1 MNLERPW
8 ILGLWLAAIAAAIA
22 VVAHTRYITDLSA
35 FLPAH
40 PTSAEQLLVDQLT
53 DGPASRLILI
63 SLEKGDPALRAQVSA
78 AMARQL
84 RSDARFSHVEN
95 GESITADQDR
105 EFLFKRRYLLSDAI
119 DPAHFTAAG
128 LRAAI
133 EDTTS
138 NLASSTG
145 LMLKSLV
152 PHDPTGEM
160 LHISDELSRT
170 PRPRTQD
177 DAWISAD
184 AARTLMAAQTAAA
197 GSDTDA
203 QEEDLAAIRR
213 AFAAA
218 AAALPG
224 AAALQLHLSG
234 PGVFA
239 VSARDKIKQA
249 ATRLSLVSGILVICI
264 LLAVYRS
271 VVALGLGLLPVATGA
286 LAGIA
291 AVALGFGAVHGT
303 TLGFGITLIGES
315 VDYSIYFFISASK
328 SWRQMLWPTIR
339 LGMLTSVVGFASL
352 LPSGFPGLAQLGLY
366 SISGLI
372 AAALVT
378 RFVLPELL
386 PTGFAIR
393 DVAPLGV
400 TVGRLRDAARRVGD
414 PLLASAACALAAAAA
429 FVLYQHQHTLWN
441 HELSA
446 LSPVAPEALAYDA
459 TLRADLGS
467 ADVLDL
473 VVVSGP
479 SLEAVLRGAERAGRA
494 LQPLIDAGV
503 LGGYDRPA
511 LYMPSQ
517 LTQQARRDAL
527 PDSDTLRASLRTA
540 MRGSELKENSLEPF
554 LNDVQAARTAPLMT
568 PGDLRATSLA
578 VGFSALTLHRGDRWN
593 ALLALHAPSGTALP
607 SATQSDPQAPDTN
620 ASKVEA
626 PGIDLARVTAAL
638 SAAQLNDATVL
649 DMKAQSDALYASYLH
664 EAIRLSLIGLAFIV
678 VLLWVALRSMRR
690 VARVLA
696 PLVLA
701 VLIVAAG
708 LALGGQRLTLLH
720 LVGMLLIVAVGSNY
734 ALFFDHE
741 NARNPEA
748 TARGASPLTLASL
761 VVANLSTVI
770 AFGLLSFSQVP
781 VLEALGMT
789 VAPGAFLSL
798 IFSALLT
805 SRVPPAP
812 GHAAK
817 AHA

>member
-1 MNLERPW
+1 MSLGRRW
-8 ILGLWLAAIAAAIA
+8 ILGIWLAGITAAIA
-22 VVAHTRYITDLSA
+22 VVADTRYITDLSA

-40 PTSAEQLLVDQLT
+40 PTPAEQLLVDQLT
-53 DGPASRLILI
+53 DGLASRLILI
-63 SLEKGDPALRAQVSA
+63 ALEQGDPALRAHVST

-84 RSDARFSHVEN
+84 RGDAHFSHIEN
-95 GESITADQDR
+95 GESATADQDR
-105 EFLFKRRYLLSDAI
+105 EFLFRHRYLLSDAVN
-119 DPAHFTAAG
+119 PPHFSAAG
-128 LRAAI
+128 LRSAI

-138 NLASSTG
+138 NLASSAG

-152 PHDPTGEM
+152 PRDPTGEM
-160 LHISDELSRT
+160 LHIADALSRT
-170 PRPRTQD
+170 PGPRTQD
-177 DAWISAD
+177 DVWISAD

-203 QEEDLAAIRR
+203 QEEDLAAIRS

-218 AAALPG
+218 ATAVPG
-224 AAALQLHLSG
+224 AAVVELHVSG

-239 VSARDKIKQA
+239 VSARDKIKRA
-249 ATRLSLVSGILVICI
+249 ATRLSLVSSFLVICI

-286 LAGIA
+286 LAGVA

-315 VDYSIYFFISASK
+315 VDYSIYFFISISK

-386 PTGFAIR
+386 PAGFAIR

-400 TVGRLRDAARRVGD
+400 KVGRLRDAVRRAGG
-414 PLLASAACALAAAAA
+414 PLLPGAACALAAGAA

-441 HELSA
+441 HDLSA
-446 LSPVAPEALAYDA
+446 LSPVAPEALTYDA
-459 TLRADLGS
+459 ALRADLGT

-473 VVVSGP
+473 VIVSGP
-479 SLEAVLRGAERAGRA
+479 SLEAILRGAERAGEA

-503 LGGYDRPA
+503 IGGYDSPA

-527 PDSDTLRASLRTA
+527 PDSETLRANVRAA
-540 MRGSELKENSLEPF
+540 MTDSDLKEDSLQPF
-554 LNDVQAARTAPLMT
+554 LSDVQAARSAPLMT
-568 PGDLRATSLA
+568 PDDLRGTSLA

-593 ALLALHAPSGTALP
+593 ALLALHAPIGAAPPSTA
-607 SATQSDPQAPDTN
+607 ARN
-620 ASKVEA
+620 ARTHNVEA
-626 PGIDLARVTAAL
+626 RSIDLARVQAAL
-638 SAAQLNDATVL
+638 TSARLSEATVL
-649 DMKAQSDALYASYLH
+649 DMKAQSDALYASYLQD
-664 EAIRLSLIGLAFIV
+664 AIRLSLIGLASIV
-678 VLLWVALRSMRR
+678 VLLWVALRSLQR
-690 VARVLA
+690 VTRVLA

-708 LALGGQRLTLLH
+708 LAIGGERLTLLH

-741 NARNPEA
+741 NAQDGESSSR
-748 TARGASPLTLASL
+748 TASPLTLASL
-761 VVANLSTVI
+761 LVANLSTVI

-789 VAPGAFLSL
+789 VAPGAFMALV
-798 IFSALLT
+798 FSALLT
-805 SRVPPAP
+805 SRVPSAAAS
-812 GHAAK
+812 HA
-817 AHA
+817 

>member
-1 MNLERPW
+1 MSLERRW
-8 ILGLWLAAIAAAIA
+8 IVAIWLVGVAAAIA

-40 PTSAEQLLVDQLT
+40 PTPTEQLLVDQLT

-63 SLEKGDPALRAQVSA
+63 SLEKGDSALRAQVSA
-78 AMARQL
+78 AMAQRL
-84 RSDARFSHVEN
+84 RGDARFSHVDN
-95 GESITADQDR
+95 GESVTADRDR
-105 EFLFKRRYLLSDAI
+105 EFLFQHRYLLSDAI
-119 DPAHFTAAG
+119 DPRHFSAAG
-128 LRAAI
+128 LRSAI

-138 NLASSTG
+138 NLASSAG

-160 LHISDELSRT
+160 LHIVDELSRT
-170 PRPRTQD
+170 PGPRTQD
-177 DAWISAD
+177 GVWISAD
-184 AARTLMAAQTAAA
+184 ATRTLMAAQTAAG

-203 QEEDLAAIRR
+203 QELDLAAIRS

-218 AAALPG
+218 AAVVPG
-224 AAALQLHLSG
+224 AAVVELRLSG

-239 VSARDKIKQA
+239 VSARSKIKQA
-249 ATRLSLVSGILVICI
+249 ATRLSLVSSVLVICI

-286 LAGIA
+286 LVGVA

-328 SWRQMLWPTIR
+328 SWRHMLWPTIR

-378 RFVLPELL
+378 RFILPELL
-386 PTGFAIR
+386 PAGFAIR

-400 TVGRLRDAARRVGD
+400 RVGRLRDALRRSGG
-414 PLLASAACALAAAAA
+414 PLLAGAACALAAAAA
-429 FVLYQHQHTLWN
+429 FVIYQHQHTLWN

-459 TLRADLGS
+459 TLRADLGT

-473 VVVSGP
+473 VVISGP

-503 LGGYDRPA
+503 ISGYDSPA

-527 PDSDTLRASLRTA
+527 PDDESLRASLRAA
-540 MRGSELKENSLEPF
+540 MADSELKDDSLQPF
-554 LNDVQAARTAPLMT
+554 FTDVQAARSAPQMT
-568 PGDLRATSLA
+568 PDDLRGTSLA
-578 VGFSALTLHRGDRWN
+578 MGFSALTLHRDDRWN
-593 ALLALHAPSGTALP
+593 ALLAMHAPNRA
-607 SATQSDPQAPDTN
+607 A
-620 ASKVEA
+620 A
-626 PGIDLARVTAAL
+626 PGTDLARVRAAL
-638 SAAQLNDATVL
+638 TSARLSDATVL

-678 VLLWVALRSMRR
+678 VLLWLALRSLRR
-690 VARVLA
+690 VTRVLI

-701 VLIVAAG
+701 VLTVTAG

-741 NARNPEA
+741 SAKDGESSPRTA
-748 TARGASPLTLASL
+748 TPLTLASL
-761 VVANLSTVI
+761 LVANLSTVI

-789 VAPGAFLSL
+789 VAPGAFLAL

-812 GHAAK
+812 AGATTD

>member
-1 MNLERPW
+1 MSLERRW
-8 ILGLWLAAIAAAIA
+8 ILGLWLAGVTAAIA

-40 PTSAEQLLVDQLT
+40 PTPAEQLLVDQLT
-53 DGPASRLILI
+53 AGPASRLVLL
-63 SLEKGDPALRAQVSA
+63 SLERGDPALRARVSA

-84 RSDARFSHVEN
+84 RGDARFSHVEN
-95 GESITADQDR
+95 GESVTADQDR
-105 EFLFKRRYLLSDAI
+105 EFLFRNRYLLSDAVN
-119 DPAHFTAAG
+119 PAHFSAAG
-128 LRAAI
+128 LRSAI
-133 EDTTS
+133 GNTTAD
-138 NLASSTG
+138 LASSAG

-160 LHISDELSRT
+160 LHISDQLSRT
-170 PRPRTQD
+170 PGPRTQD
-177 DAWISAD
+177 EVWISAD
-184 AARTLMAAQTAAA
+184 AARTLIAAQTAAA

-203 QEEDLAAIRR
+203 QEEDLAAIRA

-218 AAALPG
+218 AAGVPG
-224 AAALQLHLSG
+224 AAVVELHVSG

-239 VSARDKIKQA
+239 VAARDKIKQA
-249 ATRLSLVSGILVICI
+249 ATRLSVVSSILVIGI
-264 LLAVYRS
+264 LSAVYRS

-286 LAGIA
+286 LAGVA
-291 AVALGFGAVHGT
+291 AVALCFGAVHGT

-315 VDYSIYFFISASK
+315 VDYSIYFFILVSQ

-378 RFVLPELL
+378 RFVLPEML
-386 PTGFAIR
+386 PANFAVR
-393 DVAPLGV
+393 DVAPWGV
-400 TVGRLRDAARRVGD
+400 RVARLRDAVRHTGSR
-414 PLLASAACALAAAAA
+414 LLMGAAWALATAAVV
-429 FVLYQHQHTLWN
+429 VLYAHRHTLWN

-459 TLRADLGS
+459 TLRADLGT

-473 VVVSGP
+473 VVISGR
-479 SLEAVLRGAERAGRA
+479 SLDAVLRGAELAGQA
-494 LQPLIDAGV
+494 LQPLIDAGII
-503 LGGYDRPA
+503 GGYDSPA
-511 LYMPSQ
+511 FYMPSRF
-517 LTQQARRDAL
+517 TQQARRDAL
-527 PDSDTLRASLRTA
+527 PDGETLRANLRAA
-540 MRGSELKENSLEPF
+540 MTDSELKENSLQPF
-554 LNDVQAARTAPLMT
+554 LGDVQAARSAPLMT
-568 PGDLRATSLA
+568 PEDLRGTSLA

-593 ALLALHAPSGTALP
+593 ALLALHAPLA
-607 SATQSDPQAPDTN
+607 A
-620 ASKVEA
+620 A

-638 SAAQLNDATVL
+638 ASAGLRDATVL

-664 EAIRLSLIGLAFIV
+664 DAIRLSLIGLAFIV
-678 VLLWVALRSMRR
+678 VLLWTALRSLPR
-690 VARVLA
+690 VIRVLV

-701 VLIVAAG
+701 VLVVAAA
-708 LALGGQRLTLLH
+708 LAADGQKLTLLH

-741 NARNPEA
+741 NAPDAVGSQRA
-748 TARGASPLTLASL
+748 ASPLTLASL
-761 VVANLSTVI
+761 LVANLSTVI
-770 AFGLLSFSQVP
+770 AFGLLSFSRVP

-789 VAPGAFLSL
+789 VAPGAFLAL

-805 SRVPPAP
+805 SRMPPATDGLPTP
-812 GHAAK
+812 GRARK

>member
-1 MNLERPW
+1 MSLGRRW
-8 ILGLWLAAIAAAIA
+8 ILGIWLAGITAAIA
-22 VVAHTRYITDLSA
+22 VVADTRYITDLSA

-40 PTSAEQLLVDQLT
+40 PTPAEQLLVDQLT
-53 DGPASRLILI
+53 DGLASRLILI
-63 SLEKGDPALRAQVSA
+63 ALEQGDPALRAHVST

-84 RSDARFSHVEN
+84 RGDAHFSHIEN
-95 GESITADQDR
+95 GESATADQDR
-105 EFLFKRRYLLSDAI
+105 EFLFRHRYLLSDAVK
-119 DPAHFTAAG
+119 PPHFSAAG
-128 LRAAI
+128 LRSAI

-138 NLASSTG
+138 NLASSAG

-152 PHDPTGEM
+152 PRDPTGEM
-160 LHISDELSRT
+160 LHIADALSRT
-170 PRPRTQD
+170 PGPRTQD
-177 DAWISAD
+177 DVWISAD

-203 QEEDLAAIRR
+203 QEEDLAAIRS

-218 AAALPG
+218 ATAVPG
-224 AAALQLHLSG
+224 AAVVELHVSG

-239 VSARDKIKQA
+239 VSARDKIKRA
-249 ATRLSLVSGILVICI
+249 ATRLSLVSSFLVICI

-286 LAGIA
+286 LAGVA

-315 VDYSIYFFISASK
+315 VDYSIYFFISISK

-386 PTGFAIR
+386 PAGFAIR

-400 TVGRLRDAARRVGD
+400 KVGRLRDAVRRAGG
-414 PLLASAACALAAAAA
+414 PLLPGAACALAAGAA

-441 HELSA
+441 HDLSA
-446 LSPVAPEALAYDA
+446 LSPVAPEALTYDA
-459 TLRADLGS
+459 ALRADLGT

-473 VVVSGP
+473 VIVSGP
-479 SLEAVLRGAERAGRA
+479 SLEAILRGAERAGEA

-503 LGGYDRPA
+503 IGGYDSPA

-527 PDSDTLRASLRTA
+527 PDSETLRANVRAA
-540 MRGSELKENSLEPF
+540 MTDSDLKEDSLQPF
-554 LNDVQAARTAPLMT
+554 LSDVQAARSAPLMT
-568 PGDLRATSLA
+568 PDDLRGTSLA

-593 ALLALHAPSGTALP
+593 ALLALHAPIGAAPPSTA
-607 SATQSDPQAPDTN
+607 ARN
-620 ASKVEA
+620 ARTHNVEA
-626 PGIDLARVTAAL
+626 RSIDLARVQAAL
-638 SAAQLNDATVL
+638 TSARLSEATVL
-649 DMKAQSDALYASYLH
+649 DMKAQSDALYASYLQD
-664 EAIRLSLIGLAFIV
+664 AIRLSLIGLASIV
-678 VLLWVALRSMRR
+678 VLLWVALRSLQR
-690 VARVLA
+690 VTRVLA

-708 LALGGQRLTLLH
+708 LAIGGERLTLLH

-741 NARNPEA
+741 NAQDGESSSR
-748 TARGASPLTLASL
+748 TASPLTLASL
-761 VVANLSTVI
+761 LVANLSTVI

-789 VAPGAFLSL
+789 VAPGAFMALV
-798 IFSALLT
+798 FSALLT
-805 SRVPPAP
+805 SRVPSAAAS
-812 GHAAK
+812 HA
-817 AHA
+817 

>member
-1 MNLERPW
+1 MSLERRW
-8 ILGLWLAAIAAAIA
+8 ILGLWLAGVAAAIT
-22 VVAHTRYITDLSA
+22 VVAHTHYITDLSA

-40 PTSAEQLLVDQLT
+40 PTPAEQLLVDQLT
-53 DGPASRLILI
+53 DGPASRLILV
-63 SLEKGDPALRAQVSA
+63 SLEKGDAAVRARVSA
-78 AMARQL
+78 AMAQRL
-84 RSDARFSHVEN
+84 RSDPRFSHIDN
-95 GESITADQDR
+95 GESVTADQDR
-105 EFLFKRRYLLSDAI
+105 EFLFQHRYLLSDAV
-119 DPAHFTAAG
+119 DPRHFSAAG
-128 LRAAI
+128 LRSAI

-138 NLASSTG
+138 NLASSAG

-160 LHISDELSRT
+160 LHIVDELSRT
-170 PRPRTQD
+170 PGPRTQD
-177 DAWISAD
+177 DVWVSAD

-203 QEEDLAAIRR
+203 QEQDLAAIRG
-213 AFAAA
+213 AFAATA
-218 AAALPG
+218 AGVSG
-224 AAALQLHLSG
+224 AVAVELRLSG

-239 VSARDKIKQA
+239 VSARSKIKQA
-249 ATRLSLVSGILVICI
+249 ATRLSLVSSLLVICI

-286 LAGIA
+286 LAGVA

-315 VDYSIYFFISASK
+315 VDYSIYFFISASQ
-328 SWRQMLWPTIR
+328 SWRRMLWPTIR

-386 PTGFAIR
+386 PPDFAIR

-400 TVGRLRDAARRVGD
+400 GLGRLRDALRRSGGAW
-414 PLLASAACALAAAAA
+414 LAGSACALAAVAA
-429 FVLYQHQHTLWN
+429 FVIYQHQHTLWN
-441 HELSA
+441 RELSA

-459 TLRADLGS
+459 TLRADLGT

-473 VVVSGP
+473 VVISGP
-479 SLEAVLRGAERAGRA
+479 SLEAVLRGAERAGQA

-503 LGGYDRPA
+503 VGGYDSPA
-511 LYMPSQ
+511 LYLPSQ
-517 LTQQARRDAL
+517 LTQRARRDAL
-527 PDSDTLRASLRTA
+527 PDSESLRVSLHAA
-540 MRGSELKENSLEPF
+540 MADSELRDDSLQPF
-554 LNDVQAARTAPLMT
+554 LTDVQAARNAPLMT
-568 PGDLRATSLA
+568 PDDLRGTSLA
-578 VGFSALTLHRGDRWN
+578 MGFAALTLHRGDRWD
-593 ALLALHAPSGTALP
+593 ALLALHAPGGA
-607 SATQSDPQAPDTN
+607 AA
-620 ASKVEA
+620 A
-626 PGIDLARVTAAL
+626 IDLARVRAAL
-638 SAAQLNDATVL
+638 TSARLSDATVL
-649 DMKAQSDALYASYLH
+649 DMKAQSDALYASYLR

-678 VLLWVALRSMRR
+678 VLLWFALRSWQR
-690 VARVLA
+690 VTRVLV
-696 PLVLA
+696 PLILA
-701 VLIVAAG
+701 VLIVTAG
-708 LALGGQRLTLLH
+708 LALCGQRLTLLH

-741 NARNPEA
+741 NALNPGA
-748 TARGASPLTLASL
+748 PARGASPLTLASL

-789 VAPGAFLSL
+789 VAPGAFLAL
-798 IFSALLT
+798 VFSALLT
-805 SRVPPAP
+805 SRVPPA
-812 GHAAK
+812 AAGTATK

>member
-1 MNLERPW
+1 MSLGRRW
-8 ILGLWLAAIAAAIA
+8 ILGIWLAGITAAIA
-22 VVAHTRYITDLSA
+22 VVADTRYITDLSA

-40 PTSAEQLLVDQLT
+40 PTPAEQLLVDQLT
-53 DGPASRLILI
+53 DGLASRLILI
-63 SLEKGDPALRAQVSA
+63 ALEQGDPALRAHVST

-84 RSDARFSHVEN
+84 RGDAHFSHIEN
-95 GESITADQDR
+95 GESATADQDR
-105 EFLFKRRYLLSDAI
+105 EFLFRHRYLLSDAVN
-119 DPAHFTAAG
+119 PPHFSAAG
-128 LRAAI
+128 LRSAI

-138 NLASSTG
+138 NLASSAG

-152 PHDPTGEM
+152 PRDPTGEM
-160 LHISDELSRT
+160 LHIADALSRT
-170 PRPRTQD
+170 PGPRTQD
-177 DAWISAD
+177 DVWISAD

-203 QEEDLAAIRR
+203 QEEDLAAIRS

-218 AAALPG
+218 ATAVPG
-224 AAALQLHLSG
+224 AAVVELHVSG

-239 VSARDKIKQA
+239 VSARDKIKRA
-249 ATRLSLVSGILVICI
+249 ATRLSLVSSFLVICI

-286 LAGIA
+286 LAGVA

-315 VDYSIYFFISASK
+315 VDYSIYFFISISK

-386 PTGFAIR
+386 PAGFAIR

-400 TVGRLRDAARRVGD
+400 KVGRLRDAVRRAGG
-414 PLLASAACALAAAAA
+414 PLLPGAACALAAGAA

-441 HELSA
+441 HDLSA
-446 LSPVAPEALAYDA
+446 LSPVAPEALTYDA
-459 TLRADLGS
+459 ALRADLGT

-473 VVVSGP
+473 VIVSGP
-479 SLEAVLRGAERAGRA
+479 SLEAILRGAERAGEA

-503 LGGYDRPA
+503 IGGYDSPA

-527 PDSDTLRASLRTA
+527 PDSETLRANVRAA
-540 MRGSELKENSLEPF
+540 MTDSDLKEDSLQPF
-554 LNDVQAARTAPLMT
+554 LSDVQAARSAPLMT
-568 PGDLRATSLA
+568 PDDLRGTSLA

-593 ALLALHAPSGTALP
+593 ALLALHAPIGAAPPSTA
-607 SATQSDPQAPDTN
+607 ARNARTQN
-620 ASKVEA
+620 VEA
-626 PGIDLARVTAAL
+626 RSIDLARVQAAL
-638 SAAQLNDATVL
+638 TSARLSEATVL
-649 DMKAQSDALYASYLH
+649 DMKAQSDALYASYLQD
-664 EAIRLSLIGLAFIV
+664 AIRLSLIGLASIV
-678 VLLWVALRSMRR
+678 VLLWVALRSLQR
-690 VARVLA
+690 VTRVLA

-708 LALGGQRLTLLH
+708 LAIGGERLTLLH

-741 NARNPEA
+741 NAQDGESSSR
-748 TARGASPLTLASL
+748 TASPLTLASL
-761 VVANLSTVI
+761 LVANLSTVI

-789 VAPGAFLSL
+789 VAPGAFMALV
-798 IFSALLT
+798 FSALLT
-805 SRVPPAP
+805 SRVPSAAAS
-812 GHAAK
+812 HA
-817 AHA
+817 

>member
-1 MNLERPW
+1 MSLERRW
-8 ILGLWLAAIAAAIA
+8 ILGLWLAGIAAAIA

-40 PTSAEQLLVDQLT
+40 PTPTEQLLVDQLT

-63 SLEKGDPALRAQVSA
+63 SLEKGDTALRAHVSA
-78 AMARQL
+78 AMAQRL
-84 RSDARFSHVEN
+84 RSDARFSHVDN
-95 GESITADQDR
+95 GESVTADQDR
-105 EFLFKRRYLLSDAI
+105 EFLFRHRYVLSDAV
-119 DPAHFTAAG
+119 DPRHFSAAG
-128 LRAAI
+128 LRSAI

-138 NLASSTG
+138 NLASSAG

-160 LHISDELSRT
+160 LHIVDELSRT
-170 PRPRTQD
+170 PGPRTQD
-177 DAWISAD
+177 DVWVSAD
-184 AARTLMAAQTAAA
+184 GARTLLAAQTAAA

-203 QEEDLAAIRR
+203 QELDLAAIRS

-218 AAALPG
+218 AAVVPG
-224 AAALQLHLSG
+224 AAAVELRLSG
-234 PGVFA
+234 PAVFA
-239 VSARDKIKQA
+239 VSARAKIKRA
-249 ATRLSLVSGILVICI
+249 ATRLSLVSSVLVIGI

-286 LAGIA
+286 LAGVA

-315 VDYSIYFFISASK
+315 VDYSIYFFINASK
-328 SWRQMLWPTIR
+328 SWRLMLWPTIR

-386 PTGFAIR
+386 PAGFAIR

-400 TVGRLRDAARRVGD
+400 WAGRLRDALRRSGA
-414 PLLASAACALAAAAA
+414 PLLAGAACALAAAAA
-429 FVLYQHQHTLWN
+429 FVIHQHRHTLWN

-459 TLRADLGS
+459 TLRADLGT

-473 VVVSGP
+473 VVISGA
-479 SLEAVLRGAERAGRA
+479 SLEAVLRGAERASRA
-494 LQPLIDAGV
+494 LGPLIDAGV
-503 LGGYDRPA
+503 IGGYDSPA

-517 LTQQARRDAL
+517 LTQQTRRDAL
-527 PDSDTLRASLRTA
+527 PDVQSLRLSLRTA
-540 MRGSELKENSLEPF
+540 MADSELKEDSLQPF
-554 LNDVQAARTAPLMT
+554 LTDVQAARSAPLMT
-568 PGDLRATSLA
+568 PDDLRGTSLA
-578 VGFSALTLHRGDRWN
+578 MGFSALTLHRGDRWN
-593 ALLALHAPSGTALP
+593 ALLALHAPN
-607 SATQSDPQAPDTN
+607 SAAAPD
-620 ASKVEA
+620 
-626 PGIDLARVTAAL
+626 IDLARVRAAL
-638 SAAQLNDATVL
+638 TSAQLSDATVL
-649 DMKAQSDALYASYLH
+649 DMKAQSDALYASYLR
-664 EAIRLSLIGLAFIV
+664 EAIRLSLIGLALIV
-678 VLLWVALRSMRR
+678 VLLWFALHSLRR
-690 VARVLA
+690 VVRVLV
-696 PLVLA
+696 PLILA
-701 VLIVAAG
+701 VLSVTAG

-741 NARNPEA
+741 NAKVGQRSPHS
-748 TARGASPLTLASL
+748 ASPLTLASL
-761 VVANLSTVI
+761 LIANLSTVI

-789 VAPGAFLSL
+789 VAPGAFLAL
-798 IFSALLT
+798 VFSALLT

-812 GHAAK
+812 AGVK
-817 AHA
+817 TNAHA

>member
-1 MNLERPW
+1 MSLERRW
-8 ILGLWLAAIAAAIA
+8 ILGLWLAGIATAIA

-40 PTSAEQLLVDQLT
+40 PTPTEQLLVDQLT

-63 SLEKGDPALRAQVSA
+63 SLEKGDTALRAHVSA
-78 AMARQL
+78 AMAQRL
-84 RSDARFSHVEN
+84 RSDARFSHVDN
-95 GESITADQDR
+95 GASVTADQDR
-105 EFLFKRRYLLSDAI
+105 EFLFQHRYLLSDAI
-119 DPAHFTAAG
+119 DPRHFSAAG
-128 LRAAI
+128 LRSAI

-138 NLASSTG
+138 NLASSAG

-160 LHISDELSRT
+160 LHIVDELSRT
-170 PRPRTQD
+170 PGPRTQD
-177 DAWISAD
+177 DVWVSAD

-203 QEEDLAAIRR
+203 QELNLAAIRS
-213 AFAAA
+213 AFTAAA
-218 AAALPG
+218 AVVPG
-224 AAALQLHLSG
+224 AAVVELRLSG

-239 VSARDKIKQA
+239 VSARSKIKRA
-249 ATRLSLVSGILVICI
+249 ATRLSLVSSVLVICI

-286 LAGIA
+286 LGGVA

-328 SWRQMLWPTIR
+328 SWRHMLWPTIR

-386 PTGFAIR
+386 PAGFAIR

-400 TVGRLRDAARRVGD
+400 RVGRLRDTLRRSGG
-414 PLLASAACALAAAAA
+414 PLLAGVACALAAAAA
-429 FVLYQHQHTLWN
+429 FVIYQHQHTLWN

-446 LSPVAPEALAYDA
+446 LSPVAPAALAYDA
-459 TLRADLGS
+459 TLRADLGT

-473 VVVSGP
+473 VVISGP
-479 SLEAVLRGAERAGRA
+479 SLEAVLRGAERAGQA

-503 LGGYDRPA
+503 IGGYDSPA

-517 LTQQARRDAL
+517 LTQQVRRAAL
-527 PDSDTLRASLRTA
+527 PADESLRVSLRTA
-540 MRGSELKENSLEPF
+540 MADSELKDDSLQPF
-554 LNDVQAARTAPLMT
+554 LADVQAARSAPLMT
-568 PGDLRATSLA
+568 PDDLRGTSLA
-578 VGFSALTLHRGDRWN
+578 IGFSALTLHRGDRWN
-593 ALLALHAPSGTALP
+593 ALLALHAPN
-607 SATQSDPQAPDTN
+607 SAAAPN
-620 ASKVEA
+620 AAA
-626 PGIDLARVTAAL
+626 PGIDLARVRTAL
-638 SAAQLNDATVL
+638 TSAQLSDATVL
-649 DMKAQSDALYASYLH
+649 DMKAQSDALYASYLR
-664 EAIRLSLIGLAFIV
+664 EAIRLSLIGLALIV
-678 VLLWVALRSMRR
+678 VLLWFALRSLQR
-690 VARVLA
+690 VTRVLI

-701 VLIVAAG
+701 VLIVTAG

-741 NARNPEA
+741 NAKVGESSPR
-748 TARGASPLTLASL
+748 TASPLTLASL
-761 VVANLSTVI
+761 LVANLSTVI

-789 VAPGAFLSL
+789 VAPGAFLAL

-812 GHAAK
+812 AGATTNVHA
-817 AHA
+817 

>member
-1 MNLERPW
+1 MSPERRW
-8 ILGLWLAAIAAAIA
+8 ILGLWLAGIAAAIA

-40 PTSAEQLLVDQLT
+40 PTPTEQLLVDQLT

-63 SLEKGDPALRAQVSA
+63 SLEKGDAALRAHVSA
-78 AMARQL
+78 AMAQRL
-84 RSDARFSHVEN
+84 RSDARFSHVDN

-105 EFLFKRRYLLSDAI
+105 EFLFQHRYLLSDAV
-119 DPAHFTAAG
+119 DPRHFSAAG
-128 LRAAI
+128 LRSAI

-138 NLASSTG
+138 NLASSAG

-160 LHISDELSRT
+160 LHIIDELSRT
-170 PRPRTQD
+170 PGPRTQND
-177 DAWISAD
+177 VWVSAD

-203 QEEDLAAIRR
+203 QELDLAAIRS
-213 AFAAA
+213 AFGAAA
-218 AAALPG
+218 AAVPG
-224 AAALQLHLSG
+224 AAAVELRLSG
-234 PGVFA
+234 PAVFA
-239 VSARDKIKQA
+239 VSARSKIKQA
-249 ATRLSLVSGILVICI
+249 ATRLSLVSSVLVICI

-286 LAGIA
+286 LAGVA
-291 AVALGFGAVHGT
+291 AVALGYGAVHGT

-315 VDYSIYFFISASK
+315 VDYSIYFFVNASK
-328 SWRQMLWPTIR
+328 SWRRMLWPTIR

-386 PTGFAIR
+386 PAAFAIR

-400 TVGRLRDAARRVGD
+400 WVGRLRDAPRRSGV
-414 PLLASAACALAAAAA
+414 PLVAGAACALAAAAA
-429 FVLYQHQHTLWN
+429 FVIHQHQHALWN

-459 TLRADLGS
+459 TLRADLGT

-473 VVVSGP
+473 VLISGP

-503 LGGYDRPA
+503 LGGYDSPA
-511 LYMPSQ
+511 RYMPSR
-517 LTQQARRDAL
+517 LTQQERRDAL
-527 PDSDTLRASLRTA
+527 PDIDSLRASLRIA
-540 MRGSELKENSLEPF
+540 MADSALKDDSLQPF
-554 LNDVQAARTAPLMT
+554 LIDVQAARSAPLMT
-568 PGDLRATSLA
+568 PDDLRGTSLA

-593 ALLALHAPSGTALP
+593 ALLALHAPSGA
-607 SATQSDPQAPDTN
+607 AAPDAAAPPPATPT
-620 ASKVEA
+620 AAA
-626 PGIDLARVTAAL
+626 PGIDLARVRAAL
-638 SAAQLNDATVL
+638 NSAQLSDATVL
-649 DMKAQSDALYASYLH
+649 DMKAQSDALYASYLR
-664 EAIRLSLIGLAFIV
+664 EAIRLSLIGLALIV
-678 VLLWVALRSMRR
+678 VLLWFALRSVQR
-690 VARVLA
+690 VARVLT
-696 PLVLA
+696 PLILA
-701 VLIVAAG
+701 VLIVTAG
-708 LALGGQRLTLLH
+708 LVLGGQRLTLLH

-741 NARNPEA
+741 NAKVEEGSPR
-748 TARGASPLTLASL
+748 TASPLTLASL
-761 VVANLSTVI
+761 LVANLSTVI

-789 VAPGAFLSL
+789 VAPGAFLAL
-798 IFSALLT
+798 VFSALLT

-812 GHAAK
+812 AGATTN

>member
-1 MNLERPW
+1 MNLERRW
-8 ILGLWLAAIAAAIA
+8 ILSLWLAAIAAAIA
-22 VVAHTRYITDLSA
+22 VVAHTRFITDLSA

-40 PTSAEQLLVDQLT
+40 PTAAEQLLVDQLT

-63 SLEKGDPALRAQVSA
+63 SLEKGNPALRAHVSA

-84 RSDARFSHVEN
+84 RTDARFSHVEN
-95 GESITADQDR
+95 GESVTADQDR
-105 EFLFKRRYLLSDAI
+105 EFLFKHRYLLSDAI
-119 DPAHFTAAG
+119 NPPHFSAAG
-128 LRAAI
+128 LRSAI

-138 NLASSTG
+138 NLASSAG

-160 LHISDELSRT
+160 LRISDELSRT
-170 PRPRTQD
+170 PGPRTQD
-177 DAWISAD
+177 DVWISSD
-184 AARTLMAAQTAAA
+184 ATRTLMAAQTAAA

-203 QEEDLAAIRR
+203 QEEDLAAIRS
-213 AFAAA
+213 AFATAA
-218 AAALPG
+218 ATVPG
-224 AAALQLHLSG
+224 AEVVQLHQSG

-249 ATRLSLVSGILVICI
+249 ATRLSLVSSILVICI

-271 VVALGLGLLPVATGA
+271 GVALGLGLLPVATGA

-386 PTGFAIR
+386 PAGFAVR

-400 TVGRLRDAARRVGD
+400 KVGHLRDAGRRAGG
-414 PLLASAACALAAAAA
+414 PLLAGAACALAAAAA
-429 FVLYQHQHTLWN
+429 FVLHQHQHTLWN

-459 TLRADLGS
+459 TLRADLGT

-479 SLEAVLRGAERAGRA
+479 SLEAVLRGAERAGEA

-503 LGGYDRPA
+503 IGGYDSPA

-527 PDSDTLRASLRTA
+527 PDGEALRVNLRTA
-540 MRGSELKENSLEPF
+540 MADSELKEDSLQPF
-554 LNDVQAARTAPLMT
+554 LRDVQAARSAPLMT
-568 PGDLRATSLA
+568 PDDLRGTSLA

-593 ALLALHAPSGTALP
+593 ALLALHAPISAAP
-607 SATQSDPQAPDTN
+607 SSAAPP
-620 ASKVEA
+620 SPEA
-626 PGIDLARVTAAL
+626 PGIHLARVTAAL
-638 SAAQLNDATVL
+638 TSAQLSDATVL
-649 DMKAQSDALYASYLH
+649 DMKAQSDALYASYLR

-678 VLLWVALRSMRR
+678 VLLWFALRSLPR
-690 VARVLA
+690 VTRVLV
-696 PLVLA
+696 PLILA

-708 LALGGQRLTLLH
+708 LALAGQRLTLLH

-741 NARNPEA
+741 NARNLEV

-789 VAPGAFLSL
+789 VAPGAFLAL
-798 IFSALLT
+798 VFSALLT
-805 SRVPPAP
+805 SREPPAP
-812 GHAAK
+812 VDPAAPGRATK

>member
-1 MNLERPW
+1 MSLERRW
-8 ILGLWLAAIAAAIA
+8 ILGLWLAGVAAAVA
-22 VVAHTRYITDLSA
+22 VVAHTRYISDLSA

-40 PTSAEQLLVDQLT
+40 PTPTEQLLVDQLT

-63 SLEKGDPALRAQVSA
+63 SLEKGDTEVRAHVSA
-78 AMARQL
+78 AMAQRL
-84 RSDARFSHVEN
+84 RRDARFSHVDN
-95 GESITADQDR
+95 GESVTADQDR
-105 EFLFKRRYLLSDAI
+105 EFLFQHRYLLSDAV
-119 DPAHFTAAG
+119 DPRHFSAAG
-128 LRAAI
+128 LRSAI

-138 NLASSTG
+138 NLASSAG

-152 PHDPTGEM
+152 PRDPTGEM
-160 LHISDELSRT
+160 LHIIDELSRT
-170 PRPRTQD
+170 PGPRTQD
-177 DAWISAD
+177 DVWVSAD

-203 QEEDLAAIRR
+203 QEQALAAIRS

-218 AAALPG
+218 AAAVPG
-224 AAALQLHLSG
+224 AAVVELRLSG
-234 PGVFA
+234 SGVFA
-239 VSARDKIKQA
+239 VSARNKIKQA
-249 ATRLSLVSGILVICI
+249 ATRLSLVSSILVICI

-271 VVALGLGLLPVATGA
+271 LVALGLGLLPVATGA
-286 LAGIA
+286 LAGVA

-328 SWRQMLWPTIR
+328 TWRRMLWPTIR
-339 LGMLTSVVGFASL
+339 LGMLTSVAGFASL

-386 PTGFAIR
+386 PAGFAIR

-400 TVGRLRDAARRVGD
+400 GVGRLRDALRRSGG
-414 PLLASAACALAAAAA
+414 PLLTTAACTLAAGAA
-429 FVLYQHQHTLWN
+429 FVIYQHQHTLWN

-459 TLRADLGS
+459 TLRADLGT
-467 ADVLDL
+467 ADVLGL

-479 SLEAVLRGAERAGRA
+479 SLQAVLRGAERAGRA

-503 LGGYDRPA
+503 IGGYDSPA

-517 LTQQARRDAL
+517 LTQQMRRDAL
-527 PDSDTLRASLRTA
+527 PDDASLRVRLRTA
-540 MRGSELKENSLEPF
+540 MADSDLKDDSLQPF
-554 LNDVQAARTAPLMT
+554 LTDVQAARSAPLMT
-568 PGDLRATSLA
+568 PADLRGTSLA
-578 VGFSALTLHRGDRWN
+578 MGFSALTLHRGDRWN
-593 ALLALHAPSGTALP
+593 ALLALHAPN
-607 SATQSDPQAPDTN
+607 SA
-620 ASKVEA
+620 V
-626 PGIDLARVTAAL
+626 PGIDLARVGAAL
-638 SAAQLNDATVL
+638 NSAQVGNATIL
-649 DMKAQSDALYASYLH
+649 DMKAQSDALYARYLS
-664 EAIRLSLIGLAFIV
+664 EAIRLSLVGLALI
-678 VLLWVALRSMRR
+678 VLLLWFALRSLQR
-690 VARVLA
+690 VTRVLV
-696 PLVLA
+696 PLILA
-701 VLIVAAG
+701 VLIVTAG
-708 LALGGQRLTLLH
+708 LALGGQQLTLLH

-741 NARNPEA
+741 DAMNPEA

-789 VAPGAFLSL
+789 VAPGAFLAL
-798 IFSALLT
+798 VFSALLT

-812 GHAAK
+812 AGAT
-817 AHA
+817 AHAHA

>member
-1 MNLERPW
+1 MRLGRRW
-8 ILGLWLAAIAAAIA
+8 VLGLWLAGIAAAIA

-40 PTSAEQLLVDQLT
+40 PTPTEQLLVDQLT

-63 SLEKGDPALRAQVSA
+63 SLEKGDTSLRAHVSA
-78 AMARQL
+78 AMAQRL
-84 RSDARFSHVEN
+84 RGDARFSHVDN
-95 GESITADQDR
+95 GESVTADQDR
-105 EFLFKRRYLLSDAI
+105 EFLFRHRYLLSDAI
-119 DPAHFTAAG
+119 DTRHFSAAG
-128 LRAAI
+128 LRSAI

-138 NLASSTG
+138 NLASSAG

-160 LHISDELSRT
+160 LHIVDELSRISG
-170 PRPRTQD
+170 PRTQD
-177 DAWISAD
+177 DVWVSAD

-203 QEEDLAAIRR
+203 QELDLAAIRS

-218 AAALPG
+218 AAVVPG
-224 AAALQLHLSG
+224 AAVVELRLSG

-239 VSARDKIKQA
+239 VSARGKIKQA
-249 ATRLSLVSGILVICI
+249 ATRLSLVSSVLVICI

-286 LAGIA
+286 LAGVA

-315 VDYSIYFFISASK
+315 VDYSIYFFINASK
-328 SWRQMLWPTIR
+328 SWRLMLWPTIR
-339 LGMLTSVVGFASL
+339 LGMLTSVAGFASL

-386 PTGFAIR
+386 PAGFAIR

-400 TVGRLRDAARRVGD
+400 RVGHLRDALRRSGD
-414 PLLASAACALAAAAA
+414 PLLAGAACALAAAAA
-429 FVLYQHQHTLWN
+429 LVIYQHQHRLWN

-459 TLRADLGS
+459 TLRADLGT

-473 VVVSGP
+473 VVISGP

-494 LQPLIDAGV
+494 LQPLIDAGEI
-503 LGGYDRPA
+503 GGYDSPA

-517 LTQQARRDAL
+517 LTQQVRRDAL
-527 PDSDTLRASLRTA
+527 PDVESLRISLHTA
-540 MRGSELKENSLEPF
+540 LVDSELKDDSLRPF
-554 LNDVQAARTAPLMT
+554 LTDVQAARSAPLMT
-568 PGDLRATSLA
+568 PADLRGTSLA
-578 VGFSALTLHRGDRWN
+578 IGFSALTLHRGDRWN
-593 ALLALHAPSGTALP
+593 ALLALHAPNSPAAPNTA
-607 SATQSDPQAPDTN
+607 
-620 ASKVEA
+620 A
-626 PGIDLARVTAAL
+626 PGIDLARVKAAL
-638 SAAQLNDATVL
+638 ALARLGDATVL
-649 DMKAQSDALYASYLH
+649 DMKAQSDALYASYLR
-664 EAIRLSLIGLAFIV
+664 EAIRLSLIGLALIV
-678 VLLWVALRSMRR
+678 VLLWYALRSLQR
-690 VARVLA
+690 VARVLI
-696 PLVLA
+696 PLILA
-701 VLIVAAG
+701 VLIVTAG

-741 NARNPEA
+741 NEKAGGSSPRS
-748 TARGASPLTLASL
+748 ASPLTLASL
-761 VVANLSTVI
+761 MVANLSTVI

-789 VAPGAFLSL
+789 VAPGAFLAL
-798 IFSALLT
+798 VFSALLT
-805 SRVPPAP
+805 SGVPPVPA
-812 GHAAK
+812 GATTN

>member
-1 MNLERPW
+1 MNLERRW
-8 ILGLWLAAIAAAIA
+8 ILAIWLAAIAAAIA
-22 VVAHTRYITDLSA
+22 AVAHTRYITDLSA

-40 PTSAEQLLVDQLT
+40 PTPAEQLLVDQLT

-63 SLEKGDPALRAQVSA
+63 SLEKGNPALRAHVSA
-78 AMARQL
+78 AMAQQL

-95 GESITADQDR
+95 GESVTADQDR

-119 DPAHFTAAG
+119 DPPHFSAAG
-128 LRAAI
+128 LRSAI
-133 EDTTS
+133 EETTS
-138 NLASSTG
+138 NLASSAG

-160 LHISDELSRT
+160 LHISDQLSRT
-170 PRPRTQD
+170 PGPRTQD

-203 QEEDLAAIRR
+203 QELDLAAIRR

-218 AAALPG
+218 AAAMPG
-224 AAALQLHLSG
+224 AAAVQLHMSG

-239 VSARDKIKQA
+239 VAARDQIKRA
-249 ATRLSLVSGILVICI
+249 ATRLSLVSSILVICI

-286 LAGIA
+286 LVGVA

-315 VDYSIYFFISASK
+315 VDYSIYFFISASR

-366 SISGLI
+366 SISGLV

-400 TVGRLRDAARRVGD
+400 AIGRLRDAARRAGG
-414 PLLASAACALAAAAA
+414 PLLAGGACAIAAAAA
-429 FVLYQHQHTLWN
+429 FVLHQHQHTLWN

-459 TLRADLGS
+459 TLRADLGT

-473 VVVSGP
+473 VVVGGP
-479 SLEAVLRGAERAGRA
+479 SLEAALRGAEQAGRA

-503 LGGYDRPA
+503 IGGYDSPA

-517 LTQQARRDAL
+517 FTQQARRDAL
-527 PDSDTLRASLRTA
+527 PDSEALRANLRTA
-540 MRGSELKENSLEPF
+540 MTDSELKEDSLQPF
-554 LNDVQAARTAPLMT
+554 LSDVQAARIAPLMT
-568 PGDLRATSLA
+568 PDDLRGTSLA
-578 VGFSALTLHRGDRWN
+578 VGFSALTLHRGERWN
-593 ALLALHAPSGTALP
+593 ALLALHAPIG
-607 SATQSDPQAPDTN
+607 ATPPAAAP
-620 ASKVEA
+620 V
-626 PGIDLARVTAAL
+626 IDLARVTAAL
-638 SAAQLNDATVL
+638 TAAQLSDATVL
-649 DMKAQSDALYASYLH
+649 DMKAQSDALYASYLR
-664 EAIRLSLIGLAFIV
+664 EAIRLSLIGLALIV
-678 VLLWVALRSMRR
+678 VLLWFALRSLRR
-690 VARVLA
+690 VTRVLI

-701 VLIVAAG
+701 VLIVTAG

-741 NARNPEA
+741 NAKVGEGSPHP
-748 TARGASPLTLASL
+748 TSPLTLASL
-761 VVANLSTVI
+761 LVANLSTVI

-789 VAPGAFLSL
+789 VAPGAFLAL
-798 IFSALLT
+798 VFSALLT
-805 SRVPPAP
+805 SRVPSAAAGAPASVSAP
-812 GHAAK
+812 ASDRAMK

>member
-1 MNLERPW
+1 
-8 ILGLWLAAIAAAIA
+8 
-22 VVAHTRYITDLSA
+22 VDL
-35 FLPAH
+35 
-40 PTSAEQLLVDQLT
+40 
-53 DGPASRLILI
+53 
-63 SLEKGDPALRAQVSA
+63 
-78 AMARQL
+78 
-84 RSDARFSHVEN
+84 
-95 GESITADQDR
+95 
-105 EFLFKRRYLLSDAI
+105 
-119 DPAHFTAAG
+119 
-128 LRAAI
+128 
-133 EDTTS
+133 
-138 NLASSTG
+138 
-145 LMLKSLV
+145 
-152 PHDPTGEM
+152 
-160 LHISDELSRT
+160 
-170 PRPRTQD
+170 
-177 DAWISAD
+177 AD
-184 AARTLMAAQTAAA
+184 ATRTLMAAQTAAA

-203 QEEDLAAIRR
+203 QEEDLAAIRS

-218 AAALPG
+218 AATVPG
-224 AAALQLHLSG
+224 AAVVQLHQSG

-249 ATRLSLVSGILVICI
+249 ATRLSLVSSILVICI

-386 PTGFAIR
+386 PAGFAVR

-400 TVGRLRDAARRVGD
+400 KVGHLRDAVRRAGG
-414 PLLASAACALAAAAA
+414 PLLAGAACALAAAAA
-429 FVLYQHQHTLWN
+429 FVLHQHQHTLWN

-459 TLRADLGS
+459 TLRADLGT

-479 SLEAVLRGAERAGRA
+479 SLEAVLRGAERAGQA

-503 LGGYDRPA
+503 IGGYDSPA

-527 PDSDTLRASLRTA
+527 PDSEALRVNLRAA
-540 MRGSELKENSLEPF
+540 MADSDLKEDSLQPF
-554 LNDVQAARTAPLMT
+554 LGDVQAARSAPLMT
-568 PGDLRATSLA
+568 PDDLRGTSLA

-593 ALLALHAPSGTALP
+593 ALLALHAPISATPP
-607 SATQSDPQAPDTN
+607 SAGTTLGRRLEVPS
-620 ASKVEA
+620 EA

-638 SAAQLNDATVL
+638 TSARLSDATVL
-649 DMKAQSDALYASYLH
+649 DMKAQSDALYASYLR

-678 VLLWVALRSMRR
+678 VLLWFALRSLPR
-690 VARVLA
+690 VTRVLV
-696 PLVLA
+696 PLILA

-708 LALGGQRLTLLH
+708 LTLAGQRLTLLH

-741 NARNPEA
+741 NARNPEV

-789 VAPGAFLSL
+789 VAPGAFLAL
-798 IFSALLT
+798 VFSALLT
-805 SRVPPAP
+805 SREPPAPAGPPAP
-812 GHAAK
+812 GRATK

>member
-1 MNLERPW
+1 MSLGRRW
-8 ILGLWLAAIAAAIA
+8 ILGIWLAGITAAIA
-22 VVAHTRYITDLSA
+22 VVADTRYITDLSA

-40 PTSAEQLLVDQLT
+40 PTPAEQLLVDQLT
-53 DGPASRLILI
+53 DGLASRLILI
-63 SLEKGDPALRAQVSA
+63 ALEQGDPALRAHVST

-84 RSDARFSHVEN
+84 RGDAHFSHIEN
-95 GESITADQDR
+95 GESATADQDR
-105 EFLFKRRYLLSDAI
+105 EFLFRHRYLLSDAVN
-119 DPAHFTAAG
+119 PPHFSAAG
-128 LRAAI
+128 LRSAI

-138 NLASSTG
+138 NLASSAG

-152 PHDPTGEM
+152 PRDPTGEM
-160 LHISDELSRT
+160 LHIADALSRT
-170 PRPRTQD
+170 PGPRTQD
-177 DAWISAD
+177 DVWISAD

-203 QEEDLAAIRR
+203 QEEDLAAIRS

-218 AAALPG
+218 ATAVPG
-224 AAALQLHLSG
+224 AAVVELHVSG

-239 VSARDKIKQA
+239 VSARDKIKRA
-249 ATRLSLVSGILVICI
+249 ATRLSLVSSFLVICI

-271 VVALGLGLLPVATGA
+271 AVALGLGLLPVATGA
-286 LAGIA
+286 LAGVA

-315 VDYSIYFFISASK
+315 VDYSIYFFISISK

-386 PTGFAIR
+386 PAGFAIR

-400 TVGRLRDAARRVGD
+400 KVGRLRDAVRRAGG
-414 PLLASAACALAAAAA
+414 PLLPGAACALAAGAA

-441 HELSA
+441 HDLSA
-446 LSPVAPEALAYDA
+446 LSPVAPEALTYDA
-459 TLRADLGS
+459 ALRADLGT

-473 VVVSGP
+473 VIVSGP
-479 SLEAVLRGAERAGRA
+479 SLEAILRGAERAGEA

-503 LGGYDRPA
+503 IGGYDSPA

-527 PDSDTLRASLRTA
+527 PDSETLRANVRAA
-540 MRGSELKENSLEPF
+540 MTDSDLKEDSLQPF
-554 LNDVQAARTAPLMT
+554 LSDVQAARSAPLMT
-568 PGDLRATSLA
+568 PDDLRGTSLA

-593 ALLALHAPSGTALP
+593 ALLALHAPIGAAPPSTA
-607 SATQSDPQAPDTN
+607 ARN
-620 ASKVEA
+620 ARTHNVEA
-626 PGIDLARVTAAL
+626 RSIDLARVQAAL
-638 SAAQLNDATVL
+638 TSARLSEATVL
-649 DMKAQSDALYASYLH
+649 DMKAQSDALYASYLQD
-664 EAIRLSLIGLAFIV
+664 AIRLSLIGLASIV
-678 VLLWVALRSMRR
+678 VLLWVALRSLQR
-690 VARVLA
+690 VTRVLA

-708 LALGGQRLTLLH
+708 LAIGGERLTLLH

-741 NARNPEA
+741 NAQDGESSSR
-748 TARGASPLTLASL
+748 TASPLTLASL
-761 VVANLSTVI
+761 LVANLSTVI

-789 VAPGAFLSL
+789 VAPGAFMALV
-798 IFSALLT
+798 FSALLT
-805 SRVPPAP
+805 SRVPSAAAS
-812 GHAAK
+812 HA
-817 AHA
+817 